1 MSTFGTL
8 DYSVLVI
15 ESYTIGKAARRGL
28 GDEVADRIREAIFA
42 GQFAPG
48 APVREVE
55 LAEALEVS
63 RGSVREGL
71 AQLTREG
78 LLHSEWH
85 RGTRVIDLTVA
96 DVDEVY
102 SVRAALERLASCAAA
117 EHADDDL
124 HARLDHLVTTMA
136 TELDAGSPAPKI
148 LALDIEFHDHIYAAA
163 GNRRLLEAWQA
174 LRSQVYLFQLARIRL
189 DDADYR
195 ARLITEHWKLASLI
209 RQRDTKALAKESEDH
224 VHSAST
230 ALIAAL
236 AKGPNL

>member
-1 MSTFGTL
+1 VT
-8 DYSVLVI
+8 

-42 GQFAPG
+42 GQFPPG

-71 AQLTREG
+71 AQLAREG

-96 DVDEVY
+96 DIDEVY
-102 SVRAALERLASCAAA
+102 SVRAALERLATSTAARNA
-117 EHADDDL
+117 GADL
-124 HARLDHLVTTMA
+124 HDRLDRIVDTMA
-136 TELDAGSPAPKI
+136 AELDADGPRLI
-148 LALDIEFHDHIYAAA
+148 ALDIEFHDQIYAAA

-174 LRSQVYLFQLARIRL
+174 LRSQVYLFQLSRVRL
-189 DDADYR
+189 DDQDYR
-195 ARLITEHWKLASLI
+195 TRLVTEHRTIADTL
-209 RQRDTKALAKESEDH
+209 RGRNTKALARIAEEH
-224 VHSAST
+224 VLSARGR
-230 ALIAAL
+230 LIAKL
-236 AKGPNL
+236 LNG

>member
-1 MSTFGTL
+1 VSFVT
-8 DYSVLVI
+8 
-15 ESYTIGKAARRGL
+15 ESHSIGKAARRGL

-85 RGTRVIDLTVA
+85 RGTRVIDLTLA
-96 DVDEVY
+96 DVAEVY
-102 SVRAALERLASCAAA
+102 SVRAALERLATCAAA
-117 EHADDDL
+117 EHADEAVHQHLDDL
-124 HARLDHLVTTMA
+124 VTAMGTG
-136 TELDAGSPAPKI
+136 LNAGSPGHKL
-148 LALDIEFHDHIYAAA
+148 LALDIEFHDVIYAAA
-163 GNRRLLEAWQA
+163 ANRRLVEAWHA

-195 ARLITEHWKLASLI
+195 KRLVTEHWKLAALI
-209 RQRDTKALAKESEDH
+209 RKRNTKVLATIAEDH
-224 VHSAST
+224 VHDARISLMSSLT
-230 ALIAAL
+230 MR
-236 AKGPNL
+236 

>member
-1 MSTFGTL
+1 MT
-8 DYSVLVI
+8 

-48 APVREVE
+48 SPVREVE

-85 RGTRVIDLTVA
+85 RGTRVIDLTIA
-96 DVDEVY
+96 DIDEVY
-102 SVRAALERLASCAAA
+102 SVRAALERLAACTAA
-117 EHADDDL
+117 EHAGEEL
-124 HARLDHLVTTMA
+124 HDGLDRILDAMAAENDAKAPVARL
-136 TELDAGSPAPKI
+136 
-148 LALDIEFHDHIYAAA
+148 LALDIDFHDQIYAAA

-174 LRSQVYLFQLARIRL
+174 LRSQVYLFQLARVRL
-189 DDADYR
+189 SDEDYR
-195 ARLITEHWKLASLI
+195 SRLVTEHWKLASLL
-209 RQRDTKALAKESEDH
+209 RKRDTKALAKEAEEH
-224 VHSAST
+224 VNSART
-230 ALIAAL
+230 ALIARL
-236 AKGPNL
+236 AEG

>member
-8 DYSVLVI
+8 DYSVLVS
-15 ESYTIGKAARRGL
+15 ELPTIGKAARRGL

-71 AQLTREG
+71 AQLSREG

-85 RGTRVIDLTVA
+85 RGTRVIDLTIA
-96 DVDEVY
+96 DVEEVY
-102 SVRAALERLASCAAA
+102 SVRAALERLATCAAA
-117 EHADDDL
+117 EHADAETHD
-124 HARLDHLVTTMA
+124 RLDDLVTTMA
-136 TELDAGSPAPKI
+136 TELDAGSPGPKI

-163 GNRRLLEAWQA
+163 GNRRLLQAWQA

-195 ARLITEHWKLASLI
+195 NRLVTEHWKLATLI
-209 RQRDTKALAKESEDH
+209 RKRDTKALATIAEDH
-224 VHSAST
+224 VHSARQ
-230 ALIAAL
+230 ALTAAL
-236 AKGPNL
+236 AKA